1 MTAREVADR
10 LRHDLGKAI
19 VLSRRWLADGA
30 SEAELQAALRDDVL
44 RTRRGPDG
52 VMSAF
57 EVWAARRGEVVV
69 VFPEHGAVRV
79 IDAAMEALSAERAA
93 IAGEGPVAAEV
104 LARLAERTDAVEGAC
119 RALVDAAR
127 GGR

>member
-1 MTAREVADR
+1 MTPREVADR

-30 SEAELQAALRDDVL
+30 SEAELRAALRDDLL

-52 VMSAF
+52 VVSAF
-57 EVWAARRGEVVV
+57 EVWAARRGEVLV
-69 VFPEHGAVRV
+69 VFPDHDAVRV
-79 IDAAMEALSAERAA
+79 IDAAMEALSAERATLDGA
-93 IAGEGPVAAEV
+93 GPVAADV
-104 LARLAERTDAVEGAC
+104 LARVAERTDAVEGAC